1 MLPDAFLVDP
11 DKNYQKYRQHLI
23 RQYYLGYDVM
33 DALSGLKYVYT
44 LAKNFDYFAA
54 IYGSRRVYQEIFRIL
69 GTVPEEDRLIFLAEA
84 YRTDRTILPEL
95 YDALLRFRL
104 RLVTEN
110 APRILID
117 EVHEVLNT
125 LPGKPE
131 IVYLAIR
138 RLLADYDLWRQ
149 VGEELEQ
156 YLPAEQKP
164 EGPQTPRRVSD
175 AELAKLVTFIVN
187 QIRNGY
193 TVSTADIYAYFQ
205 DRQLAN
211 SLKTTALNRGLIV
224 YDARLR
230 SYIPTQDGL
239 RFIGEETTVE
249 ALRRMIR
256 RGS

>member
-11 DKNYQKYRQHLI
+11 EKNYQKYRQHLL

-54 IYGSRRVYQEIFRIL
+54 IYGSRRVYMEIFSIL
-69 GTVPEEDRLIFLAEA
+69 GTIPEEDRLTFLAEA
-84 YRTDRTILPEL
+84 YRTDRTVLPEL
-95 YDALLRFRL
+95 YDALLKFRL
-104 RLVTEN
+104 RLVTEK
-110 APRILID
+110 APKVLVD

-131 IVYLAIR
+131 TVYLAIR
-138 RLLADYDLWRQ
+138 RLIADYELWRQ
-149 VGEELEQ
+149 VGEEMEQ
-156 YLPAEQKP
+156 YIPAEEQKG
-164 EGPQTPRRVSD
+164 GPATPRTVTD

-205 DRQLAN
+205 DRQFAN

-230 SYIPTQDGL
+230 SYIPTQEGL
-239 RFIGEETTVE
+239 RFIGEETSIDS
-249 ALRRMIR
+249 LRRLIKG
-256 RGS
+256 GS